1 MASTGHDGQGT
12 TVSFSGLN
20 GDVTN
25 ISYSESNGGGNDSID
40 ISHLGQTVG
49 ETALSM
55 SRPLK
60 GGGGDTGKEVQID
73 FIGSGVVTAGTS
85 GTLTISGPFALSGVA
100 TCTSSSVTVAL
111 NDVIKGS
118 ATFRIA

>member
-1 MASTGHDGQGT
+1 MAATGHDGSGT
-12 TVSFSGLN
+12 TVTFTGFS

-25 ISYSESNGGGNDSID
+25 ISYSTSQAGNNDID

-49 ETALSM
+49 EVALSM
-55 SRPLK
+55 SRPLL

-73 FIGSGVVTAGTS
+73 FIGSGSLVAGAT
-85 GTLTISGPFALSGVA
+85 GTLDITGPFSISGDA
-100 TCTSSSVTVAL
+100 TCTSTSVTVAV

-118 ATFRIA
+118 ATFKIA